1 MRTEWDSIGSVELPD
16 DAYYGTQTE
25 RARVNFPMT
34 GRTMHP
40 YMIENL
46 VQIKKAAAIANL
58 RAGEMRKDISDA
70 IVRACDEI
78 LGGKLWDQFVVDPIQ
93 GGAGTS
99 ANMNANEVIACRA
112 TEIMGGGKS
121 DWLVH
126 PNDHVNM
133 AQSTNDVF
141 PTAGKLAALK
151 LTKELL
157 ASLDQLISAFE
168 DKAVKFH
175 QVPKLGRTQ
184 LQDAVPMF
192 LGQEFKANANALR
205 RCSRRIRRTC
215 EELYSVNLGATA
227 IGTCINASQGYLDCV
242 VEILGQLVNEPLYQA
257 ADLIDA
263 TQYPDSFAALSSSVR
278 NCMMVLSKIAND
290 MRLLSSGPCG
300 GIEELKLPARQHGSS
315 IMPGKIN
322 PVIPEVVTQAA
333 FLVAGYDTTIAMA
346 VEAGQLELNA
356 FEPVIFYG
364 LFESLMVSAHAMDT
378 FRANCIE
385 DVEADLEHCRDLL
398 MQSAAI
404 GTALNPYVGYEKA
417 TTVVKHA
424 LAQHRSVVDVAEE
437 ELKIPR
443 DELEKIVK
451 ECLNQAQD

>member
-1 MRTEWDSIGSVELPD
+1 
-16 DAYYGTQTE
+16 
-25 RARVNFPMT
+25 
-34 GRTMHP
+34 
-40 YMIENL
+40 
-46 VQIKKAAAIANL
+46 
-58 RAGEMRKDISDA
+58 
-70 IVRACDEI
+70 
-78 LGGKLWDQFVVDPIQ
+78 
-93 GGAGTS
+93 
-99 ANMNANEVIACRA
+99 
-112 TEIMGGGKS
+112 
-121 DWLVH
+121 
-126 PNDHVNM
+126 
-133 AQSTNDVF
+133 
-141 PTAGKLAALK
+141 
-151 LTKELL
+151 
-157 ASLDQLISAFE
+157 
-168 DKAVKFH
+168 
-175 QVPKLGRTQ
+175 
-184 LQDAVPMF
+184 
-192 LGQEFKANANALR
+192 
-205 RCSRRIRRTC
+205 
-215 EELYSVNLGATA
+215 
-227 IGTCINASQGYLDCV
+227 
-242 VEILGQLVNEPLYQA
+242 
-257 ADLIDA
+257 
-263 TQYPDSFAALSSSVR
+263 
-278 NCMMVLSKIAND
+278 
-290 MRLLSSGPCG
+290 
-300 GIEELKLPARQHGSS
+300 
-315 IMPGKIN
+315 MPGKIN